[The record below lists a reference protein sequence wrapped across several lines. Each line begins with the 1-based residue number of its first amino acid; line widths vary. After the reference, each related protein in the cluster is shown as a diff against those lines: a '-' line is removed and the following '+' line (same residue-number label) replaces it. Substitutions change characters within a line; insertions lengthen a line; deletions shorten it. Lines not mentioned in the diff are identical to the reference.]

1 MQTTQKTSVWTGDN
15 SSTPRSEVCT
25 PPPHCVW
32 HRTDCKA
39 DSYDARLQTA
49 LTCTAPTVSMRI
61 CLCLSKTA
69 RNNAGMERL
78 RLAQFAQTLPLPMQ
92 KHNSRFQGG

>member
-1 MQTTQKTSVWTGDN
+1 MRTILKTSVWTGDN
-15 SSTPRSEVCT
+15 SSTPRSEVCIL
-25 PPPHCVW
+25 PPHCVW

-39 DSYDARLQTA
+39 DSYDATLQTA
-49 LTCTAPTVSMRI
+49 LTCTGPTVSMCF

-69 RNNAGMERL
+69 RNNVGMERL

-92 KHNSRFQGG
+92 KHNSRSQGG